1 MTVGQLKKAL
11 ERYSDDMPV
20 KIATGFHIESL
31 KDVSWGVDV
40 NTNIYSVWLCG
51 RQEKRRKK

>member
-20 KIATGFHIESL
+20 KIATEFHIESL

-40 NTNIYSVWLCG
+40 DTNIYSVWLCG
-51 RQEKRRKK
+51 CQGKRRKK

>member
-40 NTNIYSVWLCG
+40 DTNIYSVWLCG
-51 RQEKRRKK
+51 HQGKRRKK